1 MYKVLWI
8 DDEHEKFDGFKELA
22 AEGYDLDLEN
32 NSFDN
37 YEDGLDW
44 LKRNLHNCAAVIL
57 DVHCKVSRN
66 AAANV
71 TSFSDSLEE
80 ISLLCNENNIPR
92 FVLTAGSSQS
102 EEFSQI
108 EKWFLSRK
116 AEWASKNYYHK
127 PDDYK
132 LLLEDIQKAISN
144 SLRRRLEKKYS
155 KILDFIGNSEREKLL
170 RVMISIAEGDTMNTS
185 CMNDMRQV
193 LEWLTIYLANYGFL
207 PRGSELSDMRHY
219 MVLLNDVGLDEIIP
233 KYIRYTVQAC
243 ENATQEGSHNGI
255 KDGIQVTKAIGM
267 GRAPYLIESTLNN
280 VLTILHWAMLLPTKE
295 DEKNE
300 ILESIKPHVAREEG
314 GLQYNQDYNFYYVND
329 CKINYNS
336 HRGDL
341 SEAVGRRTI
350 VYKKVLNKK
359 NNNYNDE
366 PKYFT
371 KNFEITNDVFM

>member
-44 LKRNLHNCAAVIL
+44 LKCNLHNCAAVIL

-71 TSFSDSLEE
+71 TSFSDSLED

-127 PDDYK
+127 PIDYK

-155 KILDFIGNSEREKLL
+155 EIFEFVGPAKKENLLEVMLSIVDGNTRST
-170 RVMISIAEGDTMNTS
+170 SHMNL
-185 CMNDMRQV
+185 MRQV
-193 LEWLTIYLANYGFL
+193 LEWLTTYLVDYGFL
-207 PRGSELSDMRHY
+207 PKGSGLSDLRHY
-219 MVLLNDVGLDEIIP
+219 MVSLNDVGLDDIIP
-233 KYIRYTVQAC
+233 KYIRYTMQAC
-243 ENATQEGSHNGI
+243 ENVTQEGSHDGTR
-255 KDGIQVTKAIGM
+255 DGIQVSKALEE

-280 VLTILHWAMLLPTKE
+280 LLTILYWGMLLPT
-295 DEKNE
+295 D
-300 ILESIKPHVAREEG
+300 EEG
-314 GLQYNQDYNFYYVND
+314 KSELLSRINDHLMLEEGELKYNESSKYYFVKNCKLQYNANLAKYKGNRT
-329 CKINYNS
+329 KI
-336 HRGDL
+336 
-341 SEAVGRRTI
+341 
-350 VYKKVLNKK
+350 YKKTSNHD
-359 NNNYNDE
+359 YTGDNDQPE
-366 PKYFT
+366 YFSYRYEVTDEKY
-371 KNFEITNDVFM
+371 E

>member
-1 MYKVLWI
+1 MLYVASL
-8 DDEHEKFDGFKELA
+8 
-22 AEGYDLDLEN
+22 
-32 NSFDN
+32 
-37 YEDGLDW
+37 
-44 LKRNLHNCAAVIL
+44 
-57 DVHCKVSRN
+57 CK
-66 AAANV
+66 
-71 TSFSDSLEE
+71 
-80 ISLLCNENNIPR
+80 ENNIPW
-92 FVLTAGSSQS
+92 FVLTAGSSRT
-102 EEFSQI
+102 EEFKYI
-108 EKWFLSRK
+108 EKFQLNFRL
-116 AEWASKNYYHK
+116 EWASKVYYTK
-127 PDDYK
+127 DADEDI
-132 LLLEDIQKAISN
+132 LFEDIQKAISSN
-144 SLRRRLEKKYS
+144 PRRQLEKKYS
-155 KILDFIGNSEREKLL
+155 EILGFIGNSEREKLL
-170 RVMISIAEGDTMNTS
+170 RVMISIAEGDTRNTS

-193 LEWLTIYLANYGFL
+193 LEWLTIYLVNYGFL

-280 VLTILHWAMLLPTKE
+280 VLTILHWAMLLPTEEK
-295 DEKNE
+295 EKNE
-300 ILESIKPHVAREEG
+300 ILKSIKPHVAREEG

-329 CKINYNS
+329 CKINSPSY
-336 HRGDL
+336 RGDL

-350 VYKKVLNKK
+350 VYKKVLNKR

>member
-1 MYKVLWI
+1 MHNILWI
-8 DDEHEKFDGFKELA
+8 DDEHQKLGGLKVIAKSKYGLLIH
-22 AEGYDLDLEN
+22 GV
-32 NSFDN
+32 DN
-37 YEDGLDW
+37 YKDGINW
-44 LKRNLHNCAAVIL
+44 LKNHSTTCRAVVLDIECKETRNTSVAIEAFDDWSEITRLCAKYNDIPWFVY
-57 DVHCKVSRN
+57 
-66 AAANV
+66 
-71 TSFSDSLEE
+71 TGLEE
-80 ISLLCNENNIPR
+80 
-92 FVLTAGSSQS
+92 
-102 EEFSQI
+102 
-108 EKWFLSRK
+108 
-116 AEWASKNYYHK
+116 
-127 PDDYK
+127 
-132 LLLEDIQKAISN
+132 EDIPSDIRGALNFAARGRNEKPFYIKSVDNVWEKVYEHIENTLVGQ
-144 SLRRRLEKKYS
+144 LEKKYS
-155 KILDFIGNSEREKLL
+155 EILGFIGNSEREKLL
-170 RVMISIAEGDTMNTS
+170 RVMISIAEGDTRNTS

-280 VLTILHWAMLLPTKE
+280 VLTILHWAMLLPTEEK
-295 DEKNE
+295 EKNE
-300 ILESIKPHVAREEG
+300 ILKSIKPHVAREEG

-336 HRGDL
+336 YRGDL

>member
-1 MYKVLWI
+1 M
-8 DDEHEKFDGFKELA
+8 A
-22 AEGYDLDLEN
+22 AEDYDLDLEN
-32 NSFDN
+32 TSFDN

-71 TSFSDSLEE
+71 TSFSDSLEY

-170 RVMISIAEGDTMNTS
+170 RVMISIAEGDTRNTS

-255 KDGIQVTKAIGM
+255 KDGIQVTNAIGM

-280 VLTILHWAMLLPTKE
+280 VLTILHWAMLLPTEE

-314 GLQYNQDYNFYYVND
+314 GLQYNQDYHFYYVND
-329 CKINYNS
+329 CKINYKS

-341 SEAVGRRTI
+341 SDAVGKRTI